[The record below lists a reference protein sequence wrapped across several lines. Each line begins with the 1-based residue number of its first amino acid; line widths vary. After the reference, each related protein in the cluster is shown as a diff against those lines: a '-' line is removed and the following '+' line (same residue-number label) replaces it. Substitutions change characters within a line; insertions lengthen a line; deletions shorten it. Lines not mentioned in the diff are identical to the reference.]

1 MKKILILLFLSAS
14 LFASAPVVV
23 PVTSPVENFTFLV
36 DNATMVD
43 AYFNIFN
50 AMASLF
56 QSADYL
62 QLLKLVF
69 LLGGFGVF
77 FSGVLKS
84 FQGGNGQG
92 AVSDFAK
99 YMILGTTLL
108 ILVLHDKSNLVIKT
122 NNLGSFCS
130 TASGQTSM
138 VSSDP
143 VTTGVVVG
151 NIPTTLAWGFS
162 FLNEI
167 GVETTKM
174 ARTAFSPLSTTG
186 VVDPSARQGFA
197 SYLAGI
203 GAVTSISIDDIAGD
217 STLSTGNAATIG
229 STLVA
234 ITNDC
239 ILIPAAQDPVY
250 GQMVISAMKQTG
262 DERQTMQDLIYDQ
275 NIIIYK
281 NPTDINGSTTISSG
295 VTFGGIVPENLF
307 VHISGEVKT
316 CGEAWGELTNRLE
329 GLKISGALECSA
341 SLKDVF
347 DPVAISV
354 LTGDAGLATVSNAR
368 SIALNSAM
376 ANQMFDA
383 KRNLAIGSD
392 ASFAAGKSMSE
403 FTTSSLGSG
412 YYMAQMLPYLQM
424 GMRAVLYAFFPF
436 VFVVILLPGGIK
448 VLISYLQSLLW
459 IELWTPTAAI
469 LDMFLGLVSTD
480 KFSSMYNSKGFNP
493 TNGMQSFSDAAM
505 LASVGGYLYAS
516 VPALTY
522 LILKGSAQMLGNITS
537 GVASG
542 FSKNLDSG
550 VINRDVAA
558 LKGNQIVNKELLS
571 RGEKMVS
578 LAEQDKMEAGH
589 MAATNAG
596 AWLTNQAH
604 INDLTASAQ
613 GNSLKNII
621 SGKGNLKALNSP
633 SAENAMIADIQGKST
648 QLQEKL
654 KAEGILS
661 QDGKSINQ
669 EKLQAYST
677 AKGVNDGIQDTE
689 TKDYIEKLKKFTGAK
704 NNQEVTKIGG
714 EQGATEQLQKYAAY
728 KAEITQNMRQ
738 HPGIG
743 QDAAAVLAGQT
754 DGQAKALAN
763 RKLKSTMDE
772 IAGSTGVLDEK
783 TGEIRYGKTDAENNA
798 AHKKLEANFAANGRY
813 VGAKDIGTANVENIA
828 GTAAITTATTNAGT
842 AEIGNNLALAEK
854 DDKRLQAAVDAG
866 VDGAAALQTS
876 LKGKSDG
883 ERIMATEKF
892 ISEKIGNDSE
902 IFTKVEGDTQAQ
914 KLTKN
919 GINAKVSG
927 DFKAKMVEGGIA
939 GNRNWANQAMKTSAG
954 AAAVNSAMKDF
965 GFKGAYKD
973 LSNTDKAA
981 VGALAKTK
989 LSAKS
994 QIFNTITSNAEVD
1007 NFIEHYK
1014 SADAAVH
1021 KLADSS
1027 SFEKMSNVQKNKV
1040 IKAVLRTPEI
1050 YGDAKSLQELSGLVK
1065 NMQFVGKGAGAL
1077 LQRLNNVYT
1086 KNGASQEMK
1095 QELID
1100 KAAQAKTKNGR
1111 GLNVDGSEMTPKQQQ
1126 AYTENFNKR
1135 KNIKNADPK
1144 NNSGPKSTGG
1154 KGKGN

>member
-56 QSADYL
+56 QSSDYL

-84 FQGGNGQG
+84 FQGGSGQG

-217 STLSTGNAATIG
+217 STLATGNAATIG

-329 GLKISGALECSA
+329 GLKTSGALECSA

-558 LKGNQIVNKELLS
+558 LKGNQIVNKELSS

-596 AWLTNQAH
+596 SWLTNQAH
-604 INDLTASAQ
+604 INDLTSSAQ
-613 GNSLKNII
+613 GNTLKNIV
-621 SGKGNLKALNSP
+621 SGQGNFKALNSP
-633 SAENAMIADIQGKST
+633 GAENAMIADIKGKSVALQSKLKST
-648 QLQEKL
+648 GVLKEDGTIDQEKL
-654 KAEGILS
+654 
-661 QDGKSINQ
+661 NNF
-669 EKLQAYST
+669 ST
-677 AKGVNDGIQDTE
+677 AKGVNDGVQDVATKNYVQKLKDF
-689 TKDYIEKLKKFTGAK
+689 TGSKDYKELVNTA
-704 NNQEVTKIGG
+704 G
-714 EQGATEQLQKYAAY
+714 EQGATKMAQDYAAY
-728 KAEITQNMRQ
+728 NAEVEQNMAN
-738 HPGIG
+738 HPGLTKEQAIIS
-743 QDAAAVLAGQT
+743 AGQT
-754 DGQAKALAN
+754 QGMRQGLDTLQAKK
-763 RKLKSTMDE
+763 RMDT
-772 IAGSTGVLDEK
+772 IAGEVGTVDKDGKLHYNPS
-783 TGEIRYGKTDAENNA
+783 GE
-798 AHKKLEANFAANGRY
+798 KKLMDNYAANGRLVAAQDLGKESHINT
-813 VGAKDIGTANVENIA
+813 VGVGNEVKATANNLDSTT
-828 GTAAITTATTNAGT
+828 GT
-842 AEIGNNLALAEK
+842 NLAIPERSK
-854 DDKRLQAAVDAG
+854 QRLDSAIDAG
-866 VDGAAALQTS
+866 VAGAKE
-876 LKGKSDG
+876 LKQRLEGKSDG
-883 ERIMATEKF
+883 EKSMEIEKF
-892 ISEKIGNDSE
+892 MSEKVGNKGEVFS
-902 IFTKVEGDTQAQ
+902 KVEGDVNAAA
-914 KLTKN
+914 LTKA
-919 GINAKVSG
+919 GLNATQMG
-927 DFKAKMVEGGIA
+927 TFKAHMAEAGIE
-939 GNRNWANQAMKTSAG
+939 GNRNWGKEAYSQGG
-954 AAAVNSAMKDF
+954 AAAASMEKAKAQL
-965 GFKGAYKD
+965 GFKGSFNS
-973 LSNTDKAA
+973 LSSTDQAA
-981 VGALAKTK
+981 VSSLAKTT
-989 LSAKS
+989 LGSKS
-994 QIFNTITSNAEVD
+994 QVFKAVTDNAEVN
-1007 NFIEHYK
+1007 NFVEHYK
-1014 SADAAVH
+1014 SADAAAH

-1086 KNGASQEMK
+1086 KGGASPEMK

-1100 KAAQAKTKNGR
+1100 KAAQAKTKNGM
-1111 GLNVDGSEMTPKQQQ
+1111 GLNVNGTEMTPKQQQ
-1126 AYTENFNKR
+1126 AYTENFNNR
-1135 KNIKNADPK
+1135 KGIKK
-1144 NNSGPKSTGG
+1144 GSTGATG
-1154 KGKGN
+1154 SPTSSGGRKPSK